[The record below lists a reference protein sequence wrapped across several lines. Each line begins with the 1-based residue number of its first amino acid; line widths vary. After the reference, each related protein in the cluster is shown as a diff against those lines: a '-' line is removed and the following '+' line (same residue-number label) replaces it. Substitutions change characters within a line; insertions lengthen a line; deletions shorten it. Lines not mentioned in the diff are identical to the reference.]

1 MNLNYKLT
9 ATDTKVILF
18 ALSVLPAMELEDT
31 EKQAQ
36 LNQIC
41 CISAAH
47 KLTTGQNK
55 FTLNEI
61 RVISASLQ
69 IVQLINSGELDADSE
84 LKSDC
89 ARYLF
94 DINRLVP
101 IFELD
106 DELFDKE

>member
-1 MNLNYKLT
+1 MNPNYKLS
-9 ATDTKVILF
+9 ATDIKVILF
-18 ALSVLPAMELEDT
+18 ALGVLPTMELEDT
-31 EKQAQ
+31 EEQAN

-41 CISAAH
+41 CIGAAH
-47 KLTTGQNK
+47 KLTTGKNK

-69 IVQLINSGELDADSE
+69 IVQLINNGELDADSE

-101 IFELD
+101 IFFFFY
-106 DELFDKE
+106 ELFDNE